1 MDRFLVC
8 CGLGGTL
15 ISIGLIDR
23 VYETNDSLLLDSPK
37 IILRYFCGFFL
48 IFLFFGSAQMQ
59 VISIIYWLIAVC
71 FLQIIFENFISPVL
85 SSSEEDSFAIPF
97 IPEVS
102 DKSSK
107 KYSFDKV
114 VQKGTPGNYKRGIY
128 AYLIDGTWNRLII
141 IYICTFVFINIF
153 FAMIYNSSP
162 KSVGGLEGN
171 SFMEMFYFSVET
183 MSTIGYGQ
191 KYPESGFGNFVVTLE
206 ALVGILLVRS

>member
-1 MDRFLVC
+1 MKISFHQSYLRAKKIPLRFL
-8 CGLGGTL
+8 
-15 ISIGLIDR
+15 
-23 VYETNDSLLLDSPK
+23 
-37 IILRYFCGFFL
+37 
-48 IFLFFGSAQMQ
+48 
-59 VISIIYWLIAVC
+59 
-71 FLQIIFENFISPVL
+71 
-85 SSSEEDSFAIPF
+85 F

-162 KSVGGLEGN
+162 KSVGGVGGN

-206 ALVGILLVRS
+206 ALVGILFGAVVTGITFTKFSSMGDSMFSDKMLITDFEDKKALMLRLEMRGVMILLMPR